1 MLIFA
6 LLLLP
11 FLIRKTF
18 LDTRV
23 SFIFFVSR
31 EFVKKYV
38 YIYINENWNTRG
50 QICKKFSS
58 GSLDTILYIF
68 IEEKNNWQ
76 MSQTG
81 FLALVV
87 TKRFFLFCSKD
98 EILSQKKFIQSIKN

>member
-23 SFIFFVSR
+23 SFILFVSR

-38 YIYINENWNTRG
+38 YIYKRKLEHTRG

-68 IEEKNNWQ
+68 IGEKNN
-76 MSQTG
+76 
-81 FLALVV
+81 
-87 TKRFFLFCSKD
+87 
-98 EILSQKKFIQSIKN
+98 